1 MNPFMLIKPLLT
13 FGKPLLS
20 IAKPLLSNPITKL
33 IADKTVNAIEHNIEK
48 NKIIRVKEIEG
59 ATKIDIEHIKAQKDS
74 LKDELCVLVFLSLL
88 IAHFVPYTQ
97 PFMSKGWEILQNA
110 DPMFWILISVVV
122 GASMG
127 VSGIT
132 KLKK

>member
-1 MNPFMLIKPLLT
+1 MNPFMLIKL
-13 FGKPLLS
+13 
-20 IAKPLLSNPITKL
+20 AKPLLGIASGLFKNPLVKL
-33 IADKTVNAIEHNIEK
+33 VADKTVGAINHNIEK

-59 ATKIDIEHIKAQKDS
+59 ATNIDLAHIKAQKDS
-74 LKDELCVLVFLSLL
+74 IKDELCVLVFLSLL

-97 PFMSKGWEILQNA
+97 PFMDRGWEILANA